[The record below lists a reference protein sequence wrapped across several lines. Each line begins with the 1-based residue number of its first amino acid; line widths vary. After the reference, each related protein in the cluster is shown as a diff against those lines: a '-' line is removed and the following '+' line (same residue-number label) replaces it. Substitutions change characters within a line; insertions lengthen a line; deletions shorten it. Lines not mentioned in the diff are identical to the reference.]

1 VGSGG
6 DINIPADIGLT
17 FGHATDDKIE
27 GDASGMTITS
37 QALTLDSA
45 ADIVLDAGGA
55 DVILK
60 DDATEFGRF
69 TKATNDLVI
78 KSAIGDGDVL
88 IKGVDDSSE
97 ITAATFDMSNA
108 GKLTLN
114 DDLVVSGGDID
125 VDSAKA
131 MNVGASV
138 GANNLTL
145 GGGSSTVVVAGNLT
159 VNGTTTTVNSTTVT
173 VDDPIFTL
181 GGDTAPGSDDN
192 KDRGIE
198 FRYHDGSS
206 ARVGFFGWD
215 DDTGRFT
222 VLKEATNSSEVFSG
236 TGVSIQGASF
246 YTGTTEMVTTD
257 GAAKVQ
263 SQVAGDGLA
272 HAAGVLSVNLDD
284 HGALQTSGDEVSF
297 RGIQEQIF
305 MSASATGTTQ
315 MTHGHYALNADT
327 VRLHHAL
334 LDTSAGTVHSSS
346 KPEVYL
352 NGMLLRSGSA
362 GFAGESAWP
371 LDNGDDYIFI
381 KHSCSSGIGQR
392 VILSSSL
399 DADDVLTV
407 RWVRGGTAA
416 S

>member
-1 VGSGG
+1 
-6 DINIPADIGLT
+6 
-17 FGHATDDKIE
+17 
-27 GDASGMTITS
+27 
-37 QALTLDSA
+37 
-45 ADIVLDAGGA
+45 
-55 DVILK
+55 
-60 DDATEFGRF
+60 
-69 TKATNDLVI
+69 
-78 KSAIGDGDVL
+78 
-88 IKGVDDSSE
+88 
-97 ITAATFDMSNA
+97 
-108 GKLTLN
+108 
-114 DDLVVSGGDID
+114 
-125 VDSAKA
+125 
-131 MNVGASV
+131 
-138 GANNLTL
+138 
-145 GGGSSTVVVAGNLT
+145 
-159 VNGTTTTVNSTTVT
+159 
-173 VDDPIFTL
+173 
-181 GGDTAPGSDDN
+181 
-192 KDRGIE
+192 
-198 FRYHDGSS
+198 
-206 ARVGFFGWD
+206 
-215 DDTGRFT
+215 
-222 VLKEATNSSEVFSG
+222 
-236 TGVSIQGASF
+236 
-246 YTGTTEMVTTD
+246 
-257 GAAKVQ
+257 
-263 SQVAGDGLA
+263 
-272 HAAGVLSVNLDD
+272 LDD